1 MRVLPCVFLAL
12 GLLGLTAC
20 DKAKEGFSE
29 GFDAAFKTSFRESFI
44 GSCVKSAGERGSRSE
59 EDLKKLCTCAA
70 DGVMKDTSVADLQ
83 DVEKIRARSGPIIQQ
98 CLKQL

>member
-12 GLLGLTAC
+12 GLLGLSAC

-29 GFDAAFKTSFRESFI
+29 GFDSAFKTSFRESFI
-44 GSCVKSAGERGSRSE
+44 ASCVHSAGERRSE
-59 EDLKKLCTCAA
+59 EDRKKLCTCAA
-70 DGVMKDTSVADLQ
+70 DGVMKDASVADLQ
-83 DVEKIRARSGPIIQQ
+83 DAEKIRSRSGPIVQQ